1 MLYCSAAVSC
11 NTATLQYRS
20 TDISV
25 FREWIMTIGRFGLR
39 RRNYD
44 FPPFRP
50 PSEANSLLLRVTRG
64 CPWNRC
70 TFCSMYKGVKFE
82 IRDLEEILGDIE
94 LARDLYGDRIRTV
107 FIGDSNSLV
116 AKTEMLVK
124 ILNALFSS
132 FPHIERVT
140 SYARAKTIAKK
151 PLEDLIKIYEA
162 GLTRLHVGLETGD
175 RDLLQEIE
183 KGASPEEM
191 IEAGRKAKEAGFE
204 YSLYVLLGIGGE
216 EKWEQ
221 HARGTAE
228 VLNQVDPHFIRVRTF
243 IAQPNSLLYEAVE
256 EGRLHPASPETILKE
271 TKLLLEK
278 LQVTSQ
284 FLSDHISN
292 LLPLHGKL
300 PEDKERMLQMIEE
313 ALTGLKE
320 NDLLREEMEIRRHL
334 TNL

>member
-1 MLYCSAAVSC
+1 
-11 NTATLQYRS
+11 
-20 TDISV
+20 
-25 FREWIMTIGRFGLR
+25 MTIGRFGLR
-39 RRNYD
+39 RKNYD

-70 TFCSMYKGVKFE
+70 TFCSMYKGMKFE

-94 LARDLYGDRIRTV
+94 LAKGLYGDRIRTV

-116 AKTEMLVK
+116 AKAEMLVK
-124 ILNALFSS
+124 VLNALFSS
-132 FPHIERVT
+132 SPHIERVT

-151 PLEDLIKIYEA
+151 PLEDLKKIYQA

-175 RDLLQEIE
+175 RDLLKEIE
-183 KGASPEEM
+183 KGATPEEM

-221 HARGTAE
+221 HAKGTAE

-243 IAQPNSLLYEAVE
+243 IPQPNSPLYEAM
-256 EGRLHPASPETILKE
+256 GKGGFQSASPETILNE

-300 PEDKERMLQMIEE
+300 PGDKEKMIQMIEE
-313 ALTGLKE
+313 ALSGLKE
-320 NDLLREEMEIRRHL
+320 NDLLKEEMEMRRHL

>member
-1 MLYCSAAVSC
+1 
-11 NTATLQYRS
+11 
-20 TDISV
+20 
-25 FREWIMTIGRFGLR
+25 MTIGRFGLR

-70 TFCSMYKGVKFE
+70 TFCSMYKGMKFE

-94 LARDLYGDRIRTV
+94 LAKDLYGDRIGTI

-116 AKTEMLVK
+116 AKAEMLVK
-124 ILNALFSS
+124 VLNALFSS

-151 PLEDLIKIYEA
+151 PLEDLKKIYQA

-175 RDLLQEIE
+175 RDLLKEIE
-183 KGASPEEM
+183 KGATPEEM

-216 EKWEQ
+216 DKWEQ
-221 HARGTAE
+221 HARGTSE

-243 IAQPNSLLYEAVE
+243 IPQPNSPLYDAMMK
-256 EGRLHPASPETILKE
+256 GDFQSASPETILKE
-271 TKLLLEK
+271 TKLLLEG
-278 LQVTSQ
+278 LHVTSQ

-292 LLPLHGKL
+292 LLPLHGRL
-300 PEDKERMLQMIEE
+300 PEDKEKMIQIIEE
-313 ALTGLKE
+313 ALKGLRE
-320 NDLLREEMEIRRHL
+320 NDGLREEMEMRRHL

>member
-1 MLYCSAAVSC
+1 
-11 NTATLQYRS
+11 
-20 TDISV
+20 
-25 FREWIMTIGRFGLR
+25 MTVGRFGLR
-39 RRNYD
+39 RRSYD

-50 PSEANSLLLRVTRG
+50 PSEANSLLVRVTRG

-70 TFCSMYKGVKFE
+70 TFCSMYKGMKFE
-82 IRDLEEILGDIE
+82 IRDLQEILGDIE
-94 LARDLYGDRIRTV
+94 SARDLYGDRIGTV

-116 AKTEMLVK
+116 VKTEMLVK
-124 ILNALFSS
+124 ILNTLSSS
-132 FPHIERVT
+132 FPHVERVT

-151 PLEDLIKIYEA
+151 PSEDLIKIFQA

-175 RDLLQEIE
+175 RDLLKEIG
-183 KGASPEEM
+183 KGATPEEM

-228 VLNQVDPHFIRVRTF
+228 VLNQIDPRFIRVRTF
-243 IAQPNSLLYEAVE
+243 IPQPNSPFYEAME
-256 EGRLHPASPETILKE
+256 QGHFKPASAETILKE

-300 PEDKERMLQMIEE
+300 PVDKKKMISLIDE
-313 ALTGLKE
+313 GLKE
-320 NDLLREEMEIRRHL
+320 LTENDRLREEMEMRRHL

>member
-1 MLYCSAAVSC
+1 M
-11 NTATLQYRS
+11 TL
-20 TDISV
+20 
-25 FREWIMTIGRFGLR
+25 GRFGLR
-39 RRNYD
+39 RREYD

-70 TFCSMYKGVKFE
+70 TFCSMYKGTKFE
-82 IRDLEEILGDIE
+82 IRPVEEVLGDIE
-94 LARDLYGDRIRTV
+94 TARDLYGDRVRTV

-116 AKTEMLVK
+116 VKTEMLVK
-124 ILNALFSS
+124 ILNALLSS

-151 PLEDLIKIYEA
+151 PLEDLVRIREA
-162 GLTRLHVGLETGD
+162 GLDRLHVGLETGD
-175 RDLLQEIE
+175 RDLLQEIV
-183 KGASPEEM
+183 KGATPEEM
-191 IEAGRKAKEAGFE
+191 VEAGRKAKEAGFE

-216 EKWEQ
+216 TKWEQ
-221 HARGTAE
+221 HAKGTAE
-228 VLNQVDPHFIRVRTF
+228 VLNQIDPHFIRVRTF
-243 IAQPNSLLYEAVE
+243 IPQPNSSICEAMT
-256 EGRLHPASPETILKE
+256 EGRFQPSQPETILKE
-271 TKLLLEK
+271 TKLLLQN

-300 PEDKERMLQMIEE
+300 PDDKEKMIQMIEG
-313 ALTGLKE
+313 ALRGLEE
-320 NDLLREEMEIRRHL
+320 NDGLREEMEMRRHL

>member
-1 MLYCSAAVSC
+1 
-11 NTATLQYRS
+11 
-20 TDISV
+20 
-25 FREWIMTIGRFGLR
+25 MTIGRFGLR
-39 RRNYD
+39 RKNYD

-70 TFCSMYKGVKFE
+70 TFCSMYKGMKFE

-94 LARDLYGDRIRTV
+94 LAKDLYGDRIGTI

-116 AKTEMLVK
+116 AKAEMLVK
-124 ILNALFSS
+124 VLNALFSS

-151 PLEDLIKIYEA
+151 PLEDLRKIYQA

-175 RDLLQEIE
+175 RDLLKEIE
-183 KGASPEEM
+183 KGATPEEM

-221 HARGTAE
+221 HAKGTAE

-243 IAQPNSLLYEAVE
+243 IPQPNSPLYEAM
-256 EGRLHPASPETILKE
+256 GKGGFQSASPETILNE

-300 PEDKERMLQMIEE
+300 PEDKEKMIQMIDE
-313 ALTGLKE
+313 ALRGLKE
-320 NDLLREEMEIRRHL
+320 NDLLREEMEMRRHL

>member
-1 MLYCSAAVSC
+1 
-11 NTATLQYRS
+11 
-20 TDISV
+20 
-25 FREWIMTIGRFGLR
+25 MTIGRFGLR
-39 RRNYD
+39 RRDYD

-70 TFCSMYKGVKFE
+70 TFCSMYKGMKFE
-82 IRDLEEILGDIE
+82 IRELEEILEDIE
-94 LARDLYGDRIRTV
+94 AARELYGDRVRTI

-116 AKTEMLVK
+116 TKTEMLVK
-124 ILNALFSS
+124 VLNTLFSS
-132 FPHIERVT
+132 FPHAERVT

-151 PLEDLIKIYEA
+151 PLEDLIKIRQA

-175 RDLLQEIE
+175 QDLLKEIG
-183 KGASPEEM
+183 KGATPEEM
-191 IEAGRKAKEAGFE
+191 VEAGKKAKEAGFE

-221 HARGTAE
+221 HARGTAN
-228 VLNQVDPHFIRVRTF
+228 VLNQIDPHFIRVRTF
-243 IAQPNSLLYEAVE
+243 VPQPNSPIYETMAG
-256 EGRLHPASPETILKE
+256 GRFQLASPETILNE
-271 TKLLLEK
+271 TKLLLEE

-300 PEDKERMLQMIEE
+300 PEDKERMVQMIEA
-313 ALTGLKE
+313 ALRELKE
-320 NDLLREEMEIRRHL
+320 NDSLREEMEMRRHL

>member
-1 MLYCSAAVSC
+1 
-11 NTATLQYRS
+11 
-20 TDISV
+20 
-25 FREWIMTIGRFGLR
+25 MTIGRFGLR
-39 RRNYD
+39 KRNYD

-70 TFCSMYKGVKFE
+70 TFCSMYKGMKFE
-82 IRDLEEILGDIE
+82 VRDLEEILGDIE
-94 LARDLYGDRIRTV
+94 LARDLYGDRIGTV

-124 ILNALFSS
+124 VLNALFTS
-132 FPHIERVT
+132 FPNIQRVT

-151 PLEDLIKIYEA
+151 PLEDLIKIYQA
-162 GLTRLHVGLETGD
+162 GLTRLHAGLETGD
-175 RDLLQEIE
+175 RELLKEIE
-183 KGASPEEM
+183 KGATPEEM
-191 IEAGRKAKEAGFE
+191 IEAGKRAKEAGFE

-221 HARGTAE
+221 HATGTAE
-228 VLNQVDPHFIRVRTF
+228 VLNQIDPHFIRVRTF
-243 IAQPNSLLYEAVE
+243 IPQPDSPLYEAMVK
-256 EGRLHPASPETILKE
+256 GRFQPASPETILKE
-271 TKLLLEK
+271 TKLLLQK

-300 PEDKERMLQMIEE
+300 PEDKEKMIQMIGE
-313 ALTGLKE
+313 ALKELKE
-320 NDLLREEMEIRRHL
+320 NDSLREEMEMRRHL

>member
-1 MLYCSAAVSC
+1 V
-11 NTATLQYRS
+11 TL
-20 TDISV
+20 
-25 FREWIMTIGRFGLR
+25 GRFGLR

-70 TFCSMYKGVKFE
+70 TFCSMYKSIKFE
-82 IRDLEEILGDIE
+82 IRGLEEIMRDIE
-94 LARDLYGDRIRTV
+94 LAKDLYGDRVRTV
-107 FIGDSNSLV
+107 FIGDSNSLTI
-116 AKTEMLVK
+116 KTEMLVK
-124 ILNALFSS
+124 VLNFLYSS
-132 FPHIERVT
+132 FPDLERVT
-140 SYARAKTIAKK
+140 SYARAKTLARK
-151 PLEDLIKIYEA
+151 PMEDLEKLHQA

-175 RDLLQEIE
+175 RELLKKIE

-191 IEAGRKAKEAGFE
+191 IEAGTKAKKAGFE

-216 EKWEQ
+216 EKWES

-228 VLNQVDPHFIRVRTF
+228 VLNQIDPHFIRVRTF
-243 IAQPNSLLYEAVE
+243 IPQPNSPLYEAMI
-256 EGRLHPASPETILKE
+256 EGCFELPSPETILKE
-271 TKLLLEK
+271 TKLLLEE

-300 PEDKERMLQMIEE
+300 PEEKERMIQMIDE
-313 ALTGLKE
+313 ALRDLKE
-320 NDLLREEMEIRRHL
+320 DVGLREEMETRRHL

>member
-1 MLYCSAAVSC
+1 
-11 NTATLQYRS
+11 
-20 TDISV
+20 
-25 FREWIMTIGRFGLR
+25 MTIGRFGLR

-70 TFCSMYKGVKFE
+70 AFCSMYKGMKFE
-82 IRDLEEILGDIE
+82 VRDLEEILGDIE
-94 LARDLYGDRIRTV
+94 LARDLYGDRIGTV

-124 ILNALFSS
+124 VLNALFTS
-132 FPHIERVT
+132 FPNIQRVT

-151 PLEDLIKIYEA
+151 PLEDLIKIYQA

-175 RDLLQEIE
+175 RELLKEIE
-183 KGASPEEM
+183 KGATPEEM
-191 IEAGRKAKEAGFE
+191 IEAGKRAKEAGFE

-228 VLNQVDPHFIRVRTF
+228 VLNQIDPHFIRVRTF
-243 IAQPNSLLYEAVE
+243 IPQPDSPLYEAMVK
-256 EGRLHPASPETILKE
+256 GRFQPASPETILKE
-271 TKLLLEK
+271 TKLLLQK

-300 PEDKERMLQMIEE
+300 PEDKEKMIQMIGG
-313 ALTGLKE
+313 ALKELKE
-320 NDLLREEMEIRRHL
+320 NDSLREEMEMRRHL

>member
-1 MLYCSAAVSC
+1 
-11 NTATLQYRS
+11 
-20 TDISV
+20 
-25 FREWIMTIGRFGLR
+25 MTIGRFGLR

-64 CPWNRC
+64 CPWNKC
-70 TFCSMYKGVKFE
+70 TFCSMYKGIKFE
-82 IRDLEEILGDIE
+82 IRDIEEILGDIE
-94 LARDLYGDRIRTV
+94 LAKDLYGDRVRTI

-116 AKTEMLVK
+116 VKAEMLVK

-132 FPHIERVT
+132 SPHIERVT

-151 PLEDLIKIYEA
+151 PLEDLIKIRQA

-175 RDLLQEIE
+175 QDLLKEIE
-183 KGASPEEM
+183 KGATPEEM

-221 HARGTAE
+221 HAQGTAG
-228 VLNQVDPHFIRVRTF
+228 VLNQVNPHFIRVRTF
-243 IAQPNSLLYEAVE
+243 IPQPNSPLYEAMG
-256 EGRLHPASPETILKE
+256 EGGFQPASPETILKE
-271 TKLLLEK
+271 TKLLLEN

-300 PEDKERMLQMIEE
+300 PEDKEKMIQMIEE
-313 ALTGLKE
+313 ALKGLRE
-320 NDLLREEMEIRRHL
+320 NDLLREEMEMRRHL

>member
-1 MLYCSAAVSC
+1 MA
-11 NTATLQYRS
+11 
-20 TDISV
+20 
-25 FREWIMTIGRFGLR
+25 IGRFGLR

-70 TFCSMYKGVKFE
+70 AFCSMYKAIKFE
-82 IRDLEEILGDIE
+82 IRDLEEVQSDIE
-94 LARDLYGDRIRTV
+94 LAKDLYGDRIQTV

-116 AKTEMLVK
+116 VKTEMLIK
-124 ILNALFSS
+124 ILNSLFSS

-140 SYARAKTIAKK
+140 SYARSKTLVKK
-151 PLEDLIKIYEA
+151 PIEDLEKICQA

-175 RDLLQEIE
+175 RDLLKEIE
-183 KGASPEEM
+183 KGATPEEM
-191 IEAGRKAKEAGFE
+191 IEAGRKAKQAGFE

-216 EKWEQ
+216 ENWER

-228 VLNQVDPHFIRVRTF
+228 VLNQIDPHFIRVRTF
-243 IAQPNSLLYEAVE
+243 VPQPNSPLYEAMMR
-256 EGRLHPASPETILKE
+256 GDFKSPSPETILKE
-271 TKLLLEK
+271 TKLLLEE
-278 LQVTSQ
+278 LHVNSQ

-300 PEDKERMLQMIEE
+300 PEEKERMVQMTED
-313 ALTGLKE
+313 ALRELKG
-320 NDLLREEMEIRRHL
+320 DVRLREEMETRRHL